1 MADWNI
7 LIASSEQGAL
17 ELLLGHSCLF
27 LKELIEELRT
37 IDTFLVRDL
46 ALRQVCATRLLLV
59 HKVSILKGSSCMIGC
74 FLSSAILNVLIE
86 GNLSKPDVDRWN
98 GI

>member
-46 ALRQVCATRLLLV
+46 ALRQVCTTWLLLV
-59 HKVSILKGSSCMIGC
+59 HEVSILKGSSCMIGC
-74 FLSSAILNVLIE
+74 FLSSAILNVMIE
-86 GNLSKPDVDRWN
+86 GNLSKPDIDRWN